1 MHRYSVYDVFI
12 FAKVLSFIN
21 HKKDDG
27 ATMNYDTLTDNG
39 SFGMY
44 VYLTAMVT
52 SLFDSKE
59 IYEDLTHYF
68 S

>member
-1 MHRYSVYDVFI
+1 MDYDNPI
-12 FAKVLSFIN
+12 
-21 HKKDDG
+21 
-27 ATMNYDTLTDNG
+27 DNN
-39 SFGMY
+39 SFGIY

-59 IYEDLTHYF
+59 IYEDLTHYY

>member
-1 MHRYSVYDVFI
+1 MDYD
-12 FAKVLSFIN
+12 N
-21 HKKDDG
+21 H
-27 ATMNYDTLTDNG
+27 ADN
-39 SFGMY
+39 STFGMY

-59 IYEDLTHYF
+59 IYEDLTRYY

>member
-1 MHRYSVYDVFI
+1 MREVYYFISRKKSDGVFM
-12 FAKVLSFIN
+12 
-21 HKKDDG
+21 D
-27 ATMNYDTLTDNG
+27 YDNPIDNN
-39 SFGMY
+39 SFGIY

-59 IYEDLTHYF
+59 IYEDLTHYY